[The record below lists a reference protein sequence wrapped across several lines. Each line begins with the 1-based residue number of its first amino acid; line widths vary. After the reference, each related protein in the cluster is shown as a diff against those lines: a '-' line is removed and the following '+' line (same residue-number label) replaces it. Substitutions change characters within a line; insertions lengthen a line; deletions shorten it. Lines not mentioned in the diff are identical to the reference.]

1 MRIADHAPVLQ
12 ASQVLQQPSN
22 LVHQQQVQAP
32 VLAKAVA
39 ATEAQQHA
47 TQVND
52 TTHTEG
58 RTIEDRPGS
67 RRSTRDSGRRRK
79 EPDSLTDEESGEPR
93 TTHASPPGSG
103 KLVDIVV

>member
-12 ASQVLQQPSN
+12 ASQVLLQPSN

-32 VLAKAVA
+32 MDAKILAAL
-39 ATEAQQHA
+39 EAQQHA

-58 RTIEDRPGS
+58 RTIQDRPG
-67 RRSTRDSGRRRK
+67 GRRFSR
-79 EPDSLTDEESGEPR
+79 ENGREGAEVAASEESEETR
-93 TTHASPPGSG
+93 SSHVSPPGSG
-103 KLVDIVV
+103 KLVDIVA